1 MRDNTLEYV
10 RSDGNINAVDTSHSE
25 LRERPVIFDEADT
38 SGTPECSAC
47 VSFFNSADLDH
58 GEETLNIL
66 LIEDDKETSEYATN
80 GLTQAGHVV
89 NAVLDGKEGLVH
101 CLDTDYDLMI
111 VDRMLP
117 GMDGLSLI
125 KAARASGVKTPAL
138 FLTALSGV
146 DDRVAGLEAGA
157 DDYLTK
163 PFAFSELLARVNALG
178 RRPAVSDETTSLD
191 VGDLTMDL
199 LKRTV
204 RRGDVDIDLQP
215 REFLL
220 LEVLMRNEG
229 RVVSR
234 TMLLEKVWDFHF
246 DPKTSV
252 VETHISRLRSKIDK
266 PFDVQL
272 LHTSRNV
279 GYSLHTPR
287 S

>member
-1 MRDNTLEYV
+1 M
-10 RSDGNINAVDTSHSE
+10 H
-25 LRERPVIFDEADT
+25 
-38 SGTPECSAC
+38 
-47 VSFFNSADLDH
+47 
-58 GEETLNIL
+58 IL
-66 LIEDDKETSEYATN
+66 LIEDDTETAEYASN
-80 GLTQAGHVV
+80 GLSQAGHVV
-89 NAVLDGKEGLVH
+89 DVTADGKEGMIH
-101 CLDTDYDLMI
+101 CMETEYDVLI

-117 GMDGLSLI
+117 GMDGLSLV
-125 KAARASGVKTPAL
+125 KAVRASGVKTPVL
-138 FLTALSGV
+138 FLTAMSGV
-146 DDRVAGLEAGA
+146 DDRVEGLEAGA

-178 RRPAVSDETTSLD
+178 RRPAVSNEITVIT

-199 LKRTV
+199 IKRTV
-204 RRGDVDIDLQP
+204 QRAGQDIDLQP

-229 RVVSR
+229 RVISR

-266 PFDVQL
+266 PFDVPL
-272 LHTSRNV
+272 LHTMRNI

-287 S
+287 